1 MATQF
6 KLPDLGEDIEEAEV
20 LKVLVSEGDTIAL
33 EQPVIEVET
42 EKAIFEVPSEV
53 VGLITKI
60 HVREDDTVEVGDV
73 LLTVEEVAETAER
86 VPAPAPTAEPA
97 EVTASAAAAPA
108 PPAEPQRSDDAPA
121 AAPERVAAA
130 ATQPADAPTAAR
142 EAAPADGQQGQQSQ
156 QAPVFA
162 SPSVRQLAREIGI
175 DIHAVPGSGPGGRIS
190 LDDVKARARHTG
202 PGGDGAEATPG
213 VLPAAAPLPDFSVF
227 GDTERERMGGVRRA
241 TAQAMALSWATI
253 PHVTLFAKADVTA
266 LEDFRQTYR
275 RRAEAA
281 GGNLTLAPIL
291 LKIVAAALQAHP
303 HLNASVDMQRREAVY
318 KRYYHIGVAVDT
330 ERGLLV
336 PVIRDVDRKSIIEL
350 SAEMVQVA
358 EKAREG
364 KLALDEM
371 RGATFTIS
379 NLGGLG
385 TGFFTPI
392 INPPEVA
399 VLGLGRAEIEPV
411 YIDDE
416 FQPRMRMP
424 LSLSHDHRLVDGA
437 DGARFMRWIIQ
448 ACSDPLLLALGG

>member
-42 EKAIFEVPSEV
+42 DKAIFEVPSEV
-53 VGLITKI
+53 VGRITKI

-86 VPAPAPTAEPA
+86 VPAPAAAAESAGAKAPT
-97 EVTASAAAAPA
+97 SAAPA
-108 PPAEPQRSDDAPA
+108 PPAEPQRSDEPA
-121 AAPERVAAA
+121 TPERVAAA
-130 ATQPADAPTAAR
+130 AAPPAAA
-142 EAAPADGQQGQQSQ
+142 ASPLADGQQGQ

-190 LDDVKARARHTG
+190 LDDVKARARRTG
-202 PGGDGAEATPG
+202 PGGDGAGAMPG
-213 VLPAAAPLPDFSVF
+213 VPPVVAPLPDFSAF

-241 TAQAMALSWATI
+241 TAQAMAQSWATI

-266 LEDFRQTYR
+266 LEEFRQTYR

-281 GGNLTLAPIL
+281 GGKLTLAPIL

-303 HLNASVDMQRREAVY
+303 KLNASVDMERREAVY

-330 ERGLLV
+330 DRGLLV
-336 PVIRDVDRKSIIEL
+336 PVIRDVHQKSIIEL

-399 VLGLGRAEIEPV
+399 VLGLGRAEMEPV

>member
-1 MATQF
+1 MAIQF

-42 EKAIFEVPSEV
+42 DKAIFEVPSEV
-53 VGLITKI
+53 VGRITKI

-86 VPAPAPTAEPA
+86 VSAPAPAAESAEATAPA
-97 EVTASAAAAPA
+97 SAAPA
-108 PPAEPQRSDDAPA
+108 PPAEPQRSEEPA
-121 AAPERVAAA
+121 AAPERVATSAA
-130 ATQPADAPTAAR
+130 APAVPAPPPDAP
-142 EAAPADGQQGQQSQ
+142 PADGQHGQQDQ

-162 SPSVRQLAREIGI
+162 SPSVRQFAREIGI

-190 LDDVKARARHTG
+190 LDDVKARARRAE
-202 PGGDGAEATPG
+202 PVGGGAEAMPG
-213 VLPAAAPLPDFSVF
+213 VPPVVAPLPDFSAF

-266 LEDFRQTYR
+266 LEEFRQTYR

-281 GGNLTLAPIL
+281 GGKLTLAPIL

-303 HLNASVDMQRREAVY
+303 KLNASVDMERREAVY
-318 KRYYHIGVAVDT
+318 KRYYDIGVAVDT
-330 ERGLLV
+330 DRGLLV
-336 PVIRDVDRKSIIEL
+336 PVIRDVHQKSIIEL

-399 VLGLGRAEIEPV
+399 VLGLGRAEMEPV